1 MNYPKAIQDLIS
13 HLKKLPSVGPKTAE
27 RYVFYLL
34 NQRQDDLQ
42 QFAKTIAELKDNITI
57 CKTCFQ
63 VSETNPCSICANP
76 NRDNHTI
83 SVVSN
88 TRDLLTIEA
97 TKIYNGKYHVL
108 GGLIDSIKNITP
120 GDLYI
125 KQLLERLE
133 KEKIKEVILS
143 LNPTLEGETTSLYIS
158 KLIKKSQEPSVRIT
172 RLAKGL
178 PSGSDLEYA
187 DEVTL
192 GNALKYRNEL

>member
-1 MNYPKAIQDLIS
+1 MNYPKAIQDLIN

-34 NQRQDDLQ
+34 NQPNDDLQ
-42 QFAKTIAELKDNITI
+42 KFAKSISELKDNITI

-63 VSETNPCSICANP
+63 VSETNPCQICANP
-76 NRDNHTI
+76 QRDNFTI

-88 TRDLLTIEA
+88 TRDLLTLEA
-97 TKIYNGKYHVL
+97 TKIFNGKYHVL
-108 GGLIDSIKNITP
+108 GGLIDSIKNIQP
-120 GDLYI
+120 ESLYI
-125 KQLLERLE
+125 KQLITRIE
-133 KEKIKEVILS
+133 KEKIKEIILS

-158 KLIKKSQEPSVRIT
+158 KLIKSNFSNVKIT

-178 PSGSDLEYA
+178 PSGTDLEYA

-192 GNALKYRNEL
+192 ANALKYRNEL

>member
-34 NQRQDDLQ
+34 NQRNDDLK
-42 QFAKTIAELKDNITI
+42 QFARAIAELKDNITI

-63 VSETNPCSICANP
+63 VSEANPCSICANP

-83 SVVSN
+83 SVVAN

-125 KQLLERLE
+125 KQLVDRID

-158 KLIKKSQEPSVRIT
+158 KLIKSHNHNVRIT

-192 GNALKYRNEL
+192 ANALKYRNEL

>member
-1 MNYPKAIQDLIS
+1 MNYPKAIQDLIN

-34 NQRQDDLQ
+34 NQSNDDLHK
-42 QFAKTIAELKDNITI
+42 FAKSISELKENITI

-63 VSETNPCSICANP
+63 VSETNPCQICANP
-76 NRDNHTI
+76 QRDSSTI

-108 GGLIDSIKNITP
+108 GGLIDSIKNIQP
-120 GDLYI
+120 ESLYI
-125 KQLLERLE
+125 KQLITRIE

-158 KLIKKSQEPSVRIT
+158 KLIKSQFTNVKIT

-178 PSGSDLEYA
+178 PSGTDLEYA

-192 GNALKYRNEL
+192 ANALKYRNEL

>member
-42 QFAKTIAELKDNITI
+42 QFARAIAELKDNITI

-63 VSETNPCSICANP
+63 VSEANPCSICANP

-125 KQLLERLE
+125 KQLVERLE

-158 KLIKKSQEPSVRIT
+158 KLIKSHNPNVRIT

-192 GNALKYRNEL
+192 ANALKYRNEL

>member
-42 QFAKTIAELKDNITI
+42 QFAKAIAELKDNITI

-63 VSETNPCSICANP
+63 VSEANPCSICANH

-97 TKIYNGKYHVL
+97 TKIYNGKYHVI

-125 KQLLERLE
+125 KQLVERLE

-158 KLIKKSQEPSVRIT
+158 KLIKSINPNVRIT

-192 GNALKYRNEL
+192 ANALKYRNEL